1 MKHLALAACV
11 LGAAFSAAH
20 GEPLRLDLEG
30 ALALAAEN
38 NLTLRKGLV
47 SLRTAEL
54 RAKNTWSQV
63 LPDISA
69 SGGVGYS
76 RTLFTEPSNPMA
88 NDNPLR
94 YSADLS
100 VSLQL
105 NAGIPSAI
113 RNIAA
118 AYRSQE
124 LGFEAAY
131 AQIRNQTAKA
141 FYELITERMSLA
153 VLEEEASLARR
164 QLEKS
169 EAAFR
174 NGLAGERSVLQ
185 ARLGVET
192 AKLNLLKAQ
201 ARLRNDQE
209 IFLHLLGL
217 EVGAEVELEGVLSV
231 GPVPYDPEELV
242 SRALASRTD
251 VRSRRL
257 AVESAENL
265 AAQTTLSSRGP
276 RVSLSASWSGSR
288 TGESTDIVPFSD
300 SISARVGVSIPLDAW
315 IPGSKSALSIGA
327 ARADIE
333 VARLDL
339 RNLEAQAALDIRKF
353 AAALEGARGNIEIA
367 ELRLRMAERSYTLA
381 DQAFQIGA
389 LERLE
394 YEAARKDLTAARQQL
409 LSEKLAYITATIDL
423 AGALN
428 MDVVELIG
436 RTQ

>member
-1 MKHLALAACV
+1 MKHLALAACI
-11 LGAAFSAAH
+11 LGAAFSTVH
-20 GEPLRLDLEG
+20 GEPLRLNLKA

-47 SLRTAEL
+47 DLRTAEL
-54 RAKNTWSQV
+54 RAKNSWSQV

-69 SGGVGYS
+69 SAGAAYS
-76 RTLFTEPSNPMA
+76 STLFSEPANPRA

-94 YSADLS
+94 YSTDLS
-100 VSLQL
+100 ISLQL
-105 NAGIPSAI
+105 NAGIPYAI
-113 RNIAA
+113 RNIVA

-131 AQIRNQTAKA
+131 AQIRNQTARA
-141 FYELITERMSLA
+141 YFELITEKMGLQ
-153 VLEEEASLARR
+153 VLEEETSLARR

-174 NGLAGERSVLQ
+174 NGLAGERGVLQ
-185 ARLGVET
+185 ARIGVET

-201 ARLRNDQE
+201 ARHRNNRE
-209 IFLHLLGL
+209 VFIHLLGL
-217 EVGAEVELEGVLSV
+217 EGGTAVELDGILSA
-231 GPVPYDPEELV
+231 VPISYDAEELI

-251 VRSRRL
+251 VRRQRL

-265 AAQTTLSSRGP
+265 AAQTSLSTRGP
-276 RVSLSASWSGSR
+276 RVSLTASWSGSR
-288 TGESTDIVPFSD
+288 TGESTDTVPFSD
-300 SISARVGVSIPLDAW
+300 SITARIGVSIPLDTW
-315 IPGSKSALSIGA
+315 IPGSKSALNIAA
-327 ARADIE
+327 ARAEIE
-333 VARLDL
+333 KGRLDL

-353 AAALEGARGNIEIA
+353 TAALEGARGSMEIA
-367 ELRLRMAERSYTLA
+367 DLRLRMAERNYSLA

-409 LSEKLAYITATIDL
+409 LSERLAHTTAAIDL

-428 MDVVELIG
+428 MDVLDLIE
-436 RTQ
+436 RTR